1 MATGK
6 KKSYTPSEALD
17 YLDNLEVSSSD
28 ESEDEDDRNLK
39 SAQIFIQPPVNC
51 NDVNSDINSG
61 DENVA
66 YGNASVLSGNQLL
79 GCAVSE
85 MKLTNTKVV
94 RGNDHEQN
102 KTNDNQDL
110 APELK
115 KENKKSKV
123 KHINK

>member
-51 NDVNSDINSG
+51 NDINSDINSG

-85 MKLTNTKVV
+85 MKLTNAKEV
-94 RGNDHEQN
+94 RGNDDE
-102 KTNDNQDL
+102 
-110 APELK
+110 
-115 KENKKSKV
+115 
-123 KHINK
+123 